1 MEFEWNQLFT
11 TDRKHFYQK
20 INGNLGKGDDAVL
33 NTEKSKEFWGDIYN
47 VEKHHKENPECL
59 NDIKNKIEVNG

>member
-1 MEFEWNQLFT
+1 MAKAAKMKKKKIQAKISFRVEFEWNQLFT

-33 NTEKSKEFWGDIYN
+33 NTEKSKEFWGDI
-47 VEKHHKENPECL
+47 
-59 NDIKNKIEVNG
+59 

>member
-1 MEFEWNQLFT
+1 MKKKIQAKISFRVEFEWNQLFT

-33 NTEKSKEFWGDIYN
+33 NTEKSKEFWGDI
-47 VEKHHKENPECL
+47 
-59 NDIKNKIEVNG
+59 